1 MKENKYDDNDFF
13 SQYSK
18 MPRSLGGLESAGEW
32 HEFQKLLPDMKGKS
46 VLDLGCGYGWHCRY
60 AVEQGA
66 RSVIGID
73 LSEKMLNEAK
83 DRTDDERIIYMRGSI
98 EDISFEKESFDLI
111 ISSLAFHYIKSF
123 EPVCQ
128 KLSEILKHKGSLVFS
143 VEHPVFTAF
152 GNQDWVYDEKGNK
165 IHWPVDNYFIEGSR
179 EATFLGQKITKYHR
193 TLTTYINSLI
203 DNGFIIKK
211 IVEPLPSEEMLEK
224 NEAMREEFRRPMML
238 LISANKD

>member
-18 MPRSLGGLESAGEW
+18 MPRSLNGLESAGEW

-60 AVEQGA
+60 AMEQGA
-66 RSVIGID
+66 RSAIGID
-73 LSEKMLNEAK
+73 LSEKMLKEAK
-83 DRTDDERIIYMRGSI
+83 ERTDDERISFLRGSI
-98 EDISFEKESFDLI
+98 EDISFEKESFDVI

-123 EPVCQ
+123 EPVCA
-128 KLSEILKHKGSLVFS
+128 KLYKMLKHKGDLVFS
-143 VEHPVFTAF
+143 VEHPIFTAF
-152 GNQDWVYDEKGNK
+152 GNQDWIYDEKGNK
-165 IHWPVDNYFIEGSR
+165 THWPVDNYFIEGSR

-203 DNGFIIKK
+203 SNGFIIKK
-211 IVEPLPSEEMLEK
+211 VIEPLPSQEMLKK

-238 LISANKD
+238 IISANKN